1 MKLLF
6 DLQPVQPRGVAKRD
20 GGGRHCEAVF
30 RRMAERGGKF
40 SCYYDSKRWFSPDLK
55 AIIESK
61 QIPLFDI
68 SNQSLQELVD
78 REHFDRLY
86 SCLPR
91 DKELFLKN
99 VEIFVTIH
107 GIRGAETPFD
117 DFAYFSFNRGLK
129 KRIKWYLRKATR
141 NFKFRRRKQQRLFY
155 QRYAKPNCHVITVS
169 EHSKYAMQTYFPEIA
184 KCDVRLFYS
193 PDISV
198 DLADVKAKNGSTGEK
213 YFLCVSGNRWEKN
226 VLRAIIAFDKLKSF
240 GRLQDFRMKVTGAT
254 KDEIHYRLQNP
265 SAFDFLGYVSDEELE
280 KLYAASYLFVFP
292 SINEGFGFPPIEA
305 MKYSVPVIASPIS
318 ALAETCGSGALFF
331 NPFSIEEIMNRM
343 LMMTDPQTHDE
354 FARLG
359 HEQYLKIKARQE
371 RDLDRL
377 IEYITS

>member
-30 RRMAERGGKF
+30 RRMVEKGAKF

-55 AIIESK
+55 ELIERNN
-61 QIPLFDI
+61 IPLFDI
-68 SNQSLQELVD
+68 SKESLQELVD

-107 GIRGAETPFD
+107 GIRGVETPFD

-129 KRIKWYLRKATR
+129 TRIVWLLRKATR
-141 NFKFRRRKQQRLFY
+141 NFKFRRRKQERLFY

-169 EHSKYAMQTYFPEIA
+169 EHSKYAMQSYFPQIA

-198 DLADVKAKNGSTGEK
+198 EVENLKAEGEAAGEK

-240 GRLQDFRMKVTGAT
+240 GRLQGFRMKVTGAT
-254 KDEIHYRLQNP
+254 KEEIHYRLQNP
-265 SAFDFLGYVSDEELE
+265 QAFDFLGYVSDEELE
-280 KLYAASYLFVFP
+280 RLYAGSYLFVFP

-305 MKYSVPVIASPIS
+305 MRYSVPVIASPFS
-318 ALAETCGSGALFF
+318 ALAETCAGGALFF
-331 NPFSIEEIMNRM
+331 NPLSVEEIMTRM
-343 LMMTDPQTHDE
+343 LMMTDPQTHE
-354 FARLG
+354 KYSKLA

-371 RDLDRL
+371 EDLDRL
-377 IEYITS
+377 TEYITS